1 MASSVSDTAASG
13 SSGRSSTNRCSPLR
27 TKTPRKR
34 TTRRVVSAIR
44 YIYKSKITILPPPPP
59 PPPSPPPPL
68 PSTNGTIAIVAIAV
82 AAVPASAA
90 LAVLPPLSTSSLAD
104 PGPPLLVSIIL
115 APIAPPSPH
124 LRESARHQP
133 CKTMV
138 ADGERNGDRDGAEG
152 SGLLPVCGKNV
163 RERKGED
170 SVRTTERIAKRWQ
183 ERKRERAGFASRQTA
198 PGRCKGEGVRSW
210 KISMYPS
217 WRHDVSLNLAL
228 RVWSA
233 APPPGNRDSLR
244 RGRSNLSAGIGGGFG
259 PGFGFRSREID
270 PRRQMEPLF
279 KAQFQV
285 DIKTVGIDYAY
296 NSSKE
301 EASEL
306 SSNWDS

>member
-1 MASSVSDTAASG
+1 MNV
-13 SSGRSSTNRCSPLR
+13 CS
-27 TKTPRKR
+27 
-34 TTRRVVSAIR
+34 A
-44 YIYKSKITILPPPPP
+44 TI
-59 PPPSPPPPL
+59 
-68 PSTNGTIAIVAIAV
+68 
-82 AAVPASAA
+82 SAA
-90 LAVLPPLSTSSLAD
+90 PGIVHRA
-104 PGPPLLVSIIL
+104 GPPH
-115 APIAPPSPH
+115 P
-124 LRESARHQP
+124 RESARHQP

-152 SGLLPVCGKNV
+152 S
-163 RERKGED
+163 
-170 SVRTTERIAKRWQ
+170 SVRTTERIAERRQ

-270 PRRQMEPLF
+270 PRVGVSWVIAPSQPPVARGASKRRWCESWLRLGERTLSRYDVALICS
-279 KAQFQV
+279 KQV
-285 DIKTVGIDYAY
+285 SAAAGPWVGCGVA
-296 NSSKE
+296 SGGTE
-301 EASEL
+301 EDDTAPEDGPADGIANLHAS
-306 SSNWDS
+306 